1 MNSYEGIITYG
12 DDGDDFPPTFSEL
25 LDSCTLIQKKAMLV
39 ALSKSIKS
47 DINKRSRAIVDHNQY
62 VQLVKGFLPDNYL
75 DDAIIAEVEEL
86 GLFKNSNKPL
96 TQWLSS
102 DPTNYCFSDN
112 KRLSHPSKD
121 IRKYHN
127 ICKLMDTVNK
137 YPNTTQNADSALV
150 IVYNTKHAGIDF
162 HNDNEKLIDSSS
174 SISTITFGSSRDI
187 EFCNQGIRPR
197 FAQHTVEAGSHDL
210 MIMKPGCQEQLV
222 HRVCQGKS
230 HQNTDDEW
238 RVVISF
244 RKITQPMEQDS
255 EISFNKDENP
265 LESTVISEKK
275 IAPQSRV
282 NLIVGDSLSVGLD
295 CEKLGR
301 KGRKKVFNLSKGG
314 ATIKEVSLQLDT
326 FFLSNS
332 QNNVVVEKVFVCVGT
347 NDIRNCH
354 KNGVRHLKSPLIDL
368 AEQIKVCFPV
378 ARVWFQSLIPLPLQ
392 NEFTVRNVEQYNDL
406 LFEICSFTK
415 TFYFDIFSKFLIYDY
430 SSGYSFRDE
439 LLFINSNNI
448 HFNKRGLGIL
458 ARCYLHLIH
467 SNHFNPLGY

>member
-1 MNSYEGIITYG
+1 MYEGKITYG
-12 DDGDDFPPTFSEL
+12 EDGDDFPPTFSEL
-25 LDSCTLIQKKAMLV
+25 LASCTLIQKKAMLV

-47 DINKRSRAIVDHNQY
+47 DIHKRSRANVDHKQY
-62 VQLVKGFLPDNYL
+62 VQLVKGFLPDDYL

-102 DPTNYCFSDN
+102 DPTDYCFSDN

-137 YPNTTQNADSALV
+137 NPNTTQNADSALI

-197 FAQHTVEAGSHDL
+197 FAQHTVEAGHHDL

-244 RKITQPMEQDS
+244 RKITRAMEQDS

-265 LESTVISEKK
+265 LESSVKSEKK
-275 IAPQSRV
+275 IPPQSRV
-282 NLIVGDSLSVGLD
+282 NLIVGDSFSVGLD

-301 KGRKKVFNLSKGG
+301 KGRKKVVNLSKGG
-314 ATIKEVSLQLDT
+314 ATIKEVSFQLDT

-332 QNNVVVEKVFVCVGT
+332 QNNVVVDKVFVCVGT
-347 NDIRNCH
+347 NDIRNCRE
-354 KNGVRHLKSPLIDL
+354 KGVRHLKSPLIDL

-378 ARVWFQSLIPLPLQ
+378 ARVWFQNLIPLPLQ
-392 NEFTVRNVEQYNDL
+392 NEFTVRNIEQYNVL

-415 TFYFDIFSKFLIYDY
+415 TFYFDIFRKFLIYDY
-430 SSGYSFRDE
+430 ISGYSFRDE

-448 HFNKRGLGIL
+448 HLNKRGLGIL

-467 SNHFNPLGY
+467 SNCCNPLGY